1 LPIFQGGEFTYKAQE
16 AMIRAQNSARER
28 KQQQVDS
35 LHLLLSLLT
44 QDDSIVSTLLKNLEV
59 NIDDLRAKCDRAI
72 NNIPPMTAPPQGPGQ
87 FYLTQD
93 LAQVLDRGRVEAM
106 ELSDDFVSVEH
117 LFLALLAVS
126 SSAQA
131 VLQNV
136 RFTSPTAATTL
147 NKDIIL
153 QKLADIRGNEKIVD
167 PNPESKYEVIKKYSR
182 NLTNLAK
189 EGKLDPV
196 IGRETE
202 IRRVMQV
209 LSRRTKN
216 NPVLIGEAGVG
227 KTAIVEGLAKRI
239 VGGDIPESLKDKEI
253 VALDLGSMVAGTK
266 YRGEF
271 EARLKAFVREIQ
283 RAADHY
289 ILFIDELHT
298 LVGAGAAEGAIDASN
313 LLKPALA
320 RGELRAIGATTLK
333 EYQKYI
339 EKDSALERRFQPILV
354 AEPSIDDTVAILRG
368 IKEKYELHHGVKIKD
383 GAIKA
388 AAELSSRYIS
398 DRFLPDKAV
407 DLMDEAASALRLEIE
422 SEPSE
427 LEGLRNEIT
436 KLEIEKRALK
446 KETDNVMRLK
456 AVERSLADLQEKAGA
471 LKAKWTSEK
480 GVIME
485 IRNLKKEIEGSL
497 FQAEVAEREGELE
510 KAAELKYGKIPELKK
525 QLFAS
530 EKKLRVLQQQNSVL
544 KEEVTEEDIAQ
555 VVSQWTGIPVMRLVE
570 TEAKKLEKMEDV
582 LNKRLIGQESA
593 LKAVSNAIRRGRA
606 GIADENQPLG
616 VFLFLGPTGVGK
628 TETARALADFLFNS
642 EKAMVRVD
650 MSEYMEKYSVSKMIG
665 SPPGYVGYEEGG
677 QLTEQI
683 RRRPYAVILL
693 DEIEKANHEVFNILL
708 QIFED
713 GRLTDAKGRIVS
725 FKNTI
730 IIMTSNVGSEYI
742 ADLRPVGFE
751 SHASQGTS
759 GKRELIQ
766 KKIDQS
772 LKETFKPEFLNR
784 IDEII
789 TFNYLGQQEI
799 RQIVDLELTKLE
811 KRLAKEKQVVISFS
825 PALKEHLATAGF
837 DPDLGARP
845 LRRVIQREI
854 LDSLALQVV
863 SGELT
868 EGVRVAVEWQ
878 DSKVVFNKTSRAAKA
893 KAKNNAKKLPKK

>member
-1 LPIFQGGEFTYKAQE
+1 MPIFQGGEFTYKAQE

-868 EGVRVAVEWQ
+868 EGARVAVEWQ
-878 DSKVVFNKTSRAAKA
+878 DSKVVFNKTSRAAKG

>member
-1 LPIFQGGEFTYKAQE
+1 
-16 AMIRAQNSARER
+16 MIRAQNSARER

-868 EGVRVAVEWQ
+868 EGARVAVEWQ

>member
-1 LPIFQGGEFTYKAQE
+1 
-16 AMIRAQNSARER
+16 MIRAQNSARER

-868 EGVRVAVEWQ
+868 EGARVAVEWQ
-878 DSKVVFNKTSRAAKA
+878 DSKVVFNKTSRAAKG

>member
-1 LPIFQGGEFTYKAQE
+1 MPIFQGGEFTYKAQE

-44 QDDSIVSTLLKNLEV
+44 QDDSIVLTLLKNLEV
-59 NIDDLRAKCDRAI
+59 NIDDLRARCDRAI
-72 NNIPPMTAPPQGPGQ
+72 NNIPPMTTPPQGPGQ

-93 LAQVLDRGRVEAM
+93 LAQTLDRARVEAM
-106 ELSDDFVSVEH
+106 ELGDDFVSVEH

-126 SSAQA
+126 GTVQT

-136 RFTSPTAATTL
+136 RFTSPGATITL

-182 NLTNLAK
+182 NLTSLAK

-196 IGRETE
+196 IGREVE

-227 KTAIVEGLAKRI
+227 KTAIVEGLAKKI

-354 AEPSIDDTVAILRG
+354 AEPSIDDTMAILRG

-383 GAIKA
+383 AAIKA

-422 SEPSE
+422 SEPAE

-446 KETDNVMRLK
+446 KEADNIMRLK
-456 AVERSLADLQEKAGA
+456 AVERSLADLQEKAEA
-471 LKAKWTSEK
+471 LKAKWHSEK

-485 IRNLKKEIEGSL
+485 IRNLKKGIEESL

-555 VVSQWTGIPVMRLVE
+555 VVSQWTGIPVTRLVE

-582 LNKRLIGQESA
+582 LNKRLIGQETA

-642 EKAMVRVD
+642 EKAMIRVD

-677 QLTEQI
+677 QLTEQV

-693 DEIEKANHEVFNILL
+693 DEIEKASHDVFNILL

-742 ADLRPVGFE
+742 ADMRPIGFE
-751 SHASQGTS
+751 SVNKQGDTS
-759 GKRELIQ
+759 KRELIQ

-784 IDEII
+784 IDETI
-789 TFNYLGQQEI
+789 TFNYLGPQEI

-825 PALKEHLATAGF
+825 PALKEHLASAGF

-854 LDSLALQVV
+854 LDPLALQVV
-863 SGELT
+863 SGELA
-868 EGVRVAVEWQ
+868 EGARVAVEWQ
-878 DSKVVFNKTSRAAKA
+878 DNKVVFNKTSQVSKA
-893 KAKNNAKKLPKK
+893 KPKSNAKKLPKK

>member
-1 LPIFQGGEFTYKAQE
+1 MPIFQGGEFTYKAQE
-16 AMIRAQNSARER
+16 AMIRSQNLARER
-28 KQQQVDS
+28 RQQQVDS

-44 QDDSIVSTLLKNLEV
+44 QDDSIVLTLLKNLEV
-59 NIDDLRAKCDRAI
+59 NVDDLRARTDRVI
-72 NNIPPMTAPPQGPGQ
+72 NNIPPMTTPPQGPGQ

-93 LAQVLDRGRVEAM
+93 LAQTLDRARVEAM
-106 ELSDDFVSVEH
+106 ELGDDFISVEH

-126 SSAQA
+126 ASVQQ

-136 RFTSPTAATTL
+136 RFTSPSASTNL

-153 QKLADIRGNEKIVD
+153 QKLADIRGNEKIID

-182 NLTNLAK
+182 NLTALAK

-196 IGRETE
+196 VGRETE

-227 KTAIVEGLAKRI
+227 KTAIVEGLAKKV
-239 VGGDIPESLKDKEI
+239 VGGDVPESLKGKEI

-271 EARLKAFVREIQ
+271 ESRLKAFVREIN
-283 RAADHY
+283 RASDHY

-339 EKDSALERRFQPILV
+339 EKDPALERRFQPILV
-354 AEPSIDDTVAILRG
+354 QEPSVEDTVAILRG

-383 GAIKA
+383 SAIKA

-422 SEPSE
+422 SEPAE
-427 LEGLRNEIT
+427 LEDLRNEIT
-436 KLEIEKRALK
+436 KLEIEKRVLK
-446 KETDNVMRLK
+446 KEPESEKQLK
-456 AVERSLADLQEKAGA
+456 GVERSLADLQEKAEA
-471 LKAKWTSEK
+471 LKAKWQSEK
-480 GVIME
+480 GVILE
-485 IRNLKKEIEGSL
+485 IKNLKKETDNTA

-510 KAAELKYGKIPELKK
+510 KAAELKYGRIPELKK
-525 QLFAS
+525 QLYTS
-530 EKKLRVLQQQNSVL
+530 EKKLQALQQTNSVL
-544 KEEVTEEDIAQ
+544 KEEVTEEDVAH
-555 VVSQWTGIPVMRLVE
+555 VVSCWTGIPVVRLVE
-570 TEAKKLEKMEDV
+570 AEAKKLEKMEESLKQRV
-582 LNKRLIGQESA
+582 IGQDEA

-683 RRRPYAVILL
+683 RRRPYSVILL
-693 DEIEKANHEVFNILL
+693 DEIEKAHPEVFNILL

-713 GRLTDAKGRIVS
+713 GRLTDAKGRVVS

-730 IIMTSNVGSEYI
+730 IIMTSNVGSDYI
-742 ADLRPVGFE
+742 ADLRPIGFE
-751 SHASQGTS
+751 SKNG
-759 GKRELIQ
+759 GGMDNKKELIQ

-789 TFNYLGQQEI
+789 TFNYLGPKEI
-799 RQIVDLELTKLE
+799 RQIVDLELNKVE
-811 KRLAKEKQVVISFS
+811 KRLAKEKEVVANFS
-825 PALKEHLATAGF
+825 KALREHLAQAGF

-845 LRRVIQREI
+845 LRRIIQREI
-854 LDSLALQVV
+854 LDPLALQVV
-863 SGELT
+863 SGELEAGDT
-868 EGVRVAVEWQ
+868 VAIDWQ
-878 DSKVVFNKTSRAAKA
+878 DNEVKFQHSKVRPKA
-893 KAKNNAKKLPKK
+893 KTKSRNK

>member
-1 LPIFQGGEFTYKAQE
+1 
-16 AMIRAQNSARER
+16 MIRAQNSARER

-320 RGELRAIGATTLK
+320 RGERRAIGATTLK

-606 GIADENQPLG
+606 GIADENEPLG

-868 EGVRVAVEWQ
+868 EGARVAVEWQ

>member
-1 LPIFQGGEFTYKAQE
+1 MPIFQGGEFTYKAQE

-628 TETARALADFLFNS
+628 TETAKALAAIYFGS
-642 EKAMVRVD
+642 EDRIIRLD
-650 MSEYMEKYSVSKMIG
+650 MSEFQNVEDVKRFLG
-665 SPPGYVGYEEGG
+665 SDTEPGL
-677 QLTEQI
+677 LTTPV
-683 RRRPYAVILL
+683 RDKPFSLVLL
-693 DEIEKANHEVFNILL
+693 DELEKAHPNILNLFL
-708 QIFED
+708 QVLDEGWITD
-713 GRLTDAKGRIVS
+713 GLGRKVD
-725 FKNTI
+725 FKNCI
-730 IIMTSNVGSEYI
+730 IITTSNAGAEM
-742 ADLRPVGFE
+742 
-751 SHASQGTS
+751 
-759 GKRELIQ
+759 
-766 KKIDQS
+766 
-772 LKETFKPEFLNR
+772 
-784 IDEII
+784 
-789 TFNYLGQQEI
+789 I
-799 RQIVDLELTKLE
+799 RQIVAEGKPQDTLKKELQNHILQAGIFRPEFVNRFDSVVVFKPLS
-811 KRLAKEKQVVISFS
+811 KQNLLDIAQLQLNKLAKSLADKGIKLDITKE
-825 PALKEHLATAGF
+825 LKEKIVEMSYSPEF
-837 DPDLGARP
+837 GAREMK
-845 LRRVIQREI
+845 RV
-854 LDSLALQVV
+854 L
-863 SGELT
+863 
-868 EGVRVAVEWQ
+868 Q
-878 DSKVVFNKTSRAAKA
+878 DSVEDNLAKA
-893 KAKNNAKKLPKK
+893 MLSGQLKRGSKIVIDPVDLHLIIL